1 MLHSASEK
9 DVKEG
14 KIADVYFTRTLEI
27 LKAKKIDKWVK
38 AEFTAKK
45 LPCEWPWGVLAGVEE
60 CVELL
65 KNLKV
70 SVRAMKE
77 GTIFYPYQ
85 PVLELAG
92 MYSDFGLYETAL
104 LGLICQA
111 SGIATKAARCKK
123 LVGERKV
130 ISFGARRMHPTLAPM
145 IERSA
150 YIGGCD
156 GVAVAKSAELI
167 NEEPLGT
174 MPHALIL
181 ILGDTVEALKA
192 FHEVIDP
199 KVKRVVL
206 VDTLGD
212 EKFEAVRAAE
222 ALGRNLYA
230 VRLDTPASRRG
241 NLFRIL
247 QEVRWELDLRGHRH
261 VKLFV
266 SGGID
271 ETHIPELNPLV
282 DAYGIGTSISNAPVI
297 DFAMDIIEVEGKPF
311 AKRGKLSG
319 AKRVLRCPSCYR
331 YEIIPLKE
339 RKATCPG
346 PTSSGH
352 ACGASYEDLLV
363 PLMKE
368 GKMLSKMPFPKT
380 IRGYVLNQMR
390 FFEV

>member
-1 MLHSASEK
+1 VLHSATER

-14 KIADVYFTRTLEI
+14 KTADVYFSRTLEI
-27 LKAKKIDKWVK
+27 LKAKKADKRVK

-45 LPCEWPWGVLAGVEE
+45 LPCEWPWGVLAGIEE
-60 CVELL
+60 CVEVL

-85 PVLELAG
+85 PVLELEG

-111 SGIATKAARCKK
+111 SGISTKAARCKK
-123 LVGERKV
+123 LAGERKV

-150 YIGGCD
+150 YLGGCD

-167 NEEPLGT
+167 DEEPVGT

-181 ILGDTVEALKA
+181 ILEDTVEALKV

-199 KVKRVVL
+199 KVRRVVL

-212 EKFEAVRAAE
+212 EKFEAIRAAE
-222 ALGRNLYA
+222 ALGRDLYA

-241 NLFRIL
+241 SFLGIL
-247 QEVRWELDLRGHRH
+247 QEVRWELDLRGYKH
-261 VKLFV
+261 VRLFV
-266 SGGID
+266 SGGIN
-271 ETHIPELNPLV
+271 ETDIPELNPLA
-282 DAYGIGTSISNAPVI
+282 DAYGIGTSVSNAPVI
-297 DFAMDIIEVEGKPF
+297 DFAMDIIEVEGRPF

-319 AKRVLRCPSCYR
+319 AKRVLRCPSCHH
-331 YEIIPLKE
+331 YEIIPLNE
-339 RKATCPG
+339 RKTTCPG
-346 PTSSGH
+346 LTGSGQV
-352 ACGASYEDLLV
+352 CGASYEDLLV
-363 PLMKE
+363 PLMEK
-368 GKMLSKMPFPKT
+368 GKLFSKMPSAKA

-390 FFEV
+390 FLEI